1 MACNDEAGL
10 SVLRVYVCMF
20 NILGRMRRPV
30 EVLLAALK
38 SVQGSHLGVAFFG
51 RLTSQMSQ

>member
-38 SVQGSHLGVAFFG
+38 SVQGSHLGVAFLG
-51 RLTSQMSQ
+51 DLPRK